1 MTAKKTPRAPAPAKR
16 AARPK
21 AAMSTNSLM
30 RQRMD
35 ALEQILL
42 RKGEQW
48 IGTAAMDT
56 EPMKA
61 TAGSYLTSPPAACPV
76 TPVEM
81 ALDENTAALGR
92 LHDALSVLGDRL
104 ERTVLPTAPP
114 QTTGDAASPS
124 FGASPVLHRL
134 TSLHEGI
141 EGAASRV
148 HSILGRL
155 EA

>member
-35 ALEQILL
+35 ALENLL
-42 RKGEQW
+42 RKGEQLT
-48 IGTAAMDT
+48 GAAAMDT

-61 TAGSYLTSPPAACPV
+61 TAGSYLTPPPAACPV

-81 ALDENTAALGR
+81 ALDENAAALGR

-114 QTTGDAASPS
+114 QATGDAASPS

-134 TSLHEGI
+134 TSLHAGI

>member
-1 MTAKKTPRAPAPAKR
+1 MTRKTTIPKAPAAKRGTRAVQSINAAAVSRELESIRQTIASAIGHRPPTEPWPVSGNLSPAGAPAP
-16 AARPK
+16 
-21 AAMSTNSLM
+21 L
-30 RQRMD
+30 
-35 ALEQILL
+35 
-42 RKGEQW
+42 
-48 IGTAAMDT
+48 TA
-56 EPMKA
+56 
-61 TAGSYLTSPPAACPV
+61 
-76 TPVEM
+76 VEM
-81 ALDENTAALGR
+81 ALDENTGAMGR

-134 TSLHEGI
+134 TSLHAGI

>member
-35 ALEQILL
+35 ALENLL
-42 RKGEQW
+42 RKGEQVT
-48 IGTAAMDT
+48 GAAAMERVPIT
-56 EPMKA
+56 
-61 TAGSYLTSPPAACPV
+61 TSDIFHTQPPAACPV

-92 LHDALSVLGDRL
+92 LHDALSVLSDRL

-114 QTTGDAASPS
+114 QATVDAASPS

-134 TSLHEGI
+134 TSLHAGI